1 MGRSHYQLL
10 GVAPHA
16 THEEVRRAYRRLAQ
30 QHHPDANP
38 DAPDEARALMAE
50 INQAWE
56 VLGDQERRRVYDL
69 AIGVTPRPRLP
80 FRFEDEHEEGGEDGD
95 PLSHLRD
102 DPGVPARPQRPSD
115 LLVAIP
121 VFLFVLAVVTFAF
134 SAMSGNESLR
144 NASMAMAPVTAG
156 SFVAAPLFMMLRN
169 RDRDRDRS

>member
-1 MGRSHYQLL
+1 MARSHYQLL

-38 DAPDEARALMAE
+38 DGPDEARALMAE

-56 VLGDQERRRVYDL
+56 VLGDPERRRVYDL

-80 FRFEDEHEEGGEDGD
+80 FRFDDEDEED
-95 PLSHLRD
+95 LSHLQD
-102 DPGVPARPQRPSD
+102 DATVPPRPQRPSD

-121 VFLFVLAVVTFAF
+121 VFLFVLAVLTFAF

-169 RDRDRDRS
+169 RDRDRN